1 MKKPSNKAKAIYLI
15 WVLIIF
21 FGISFNQFSSE
32 ETLPVIFLLIAP
44 ILIYYIIT
52 LFKTKN
58 EGDK

>member
-21 FGISFNQFSSE
+21 FGISFDGFTSG

-44 ILIYYIIT
+44 ILIYYVIT
-52 LFKTKN
+52 LFKTKD
-58 EGDK
+58 EADK